1 MKMKPEYY
9 EQYRKVGTRISYYR
23 KLHGL
28 SQLQLAEKVNI
39 SRTHMS
45 RIETAECAVSL
56 DVLFRLADALQ
67 EDVYKFFLFN
77 D

>member
-1 MKMKPEYY
+1 MKQDYY
-9 EQYRKVGTRISYYR
+9 EQYRKIGARISYYR

-56 DVLFRLADALQ
+56 DVLFQLADALK
-67 EDVYKFFLFN
+67 EDAYKFFLF
-77 D
+77 DK